1 MNDASLTTLGST
13 LVLLLF
19 LSAFFSSS
27 ETGMMALNRYRL
39 KHLSKTGHRGAL
51 RATRLLDRTDQLIGV
66 ILIGNN
72 FINILASAIATLIA
86 VRIWG
91 DAGVAIATIA
101 LTITILIFSEVTPK
115 TLAALYPERI
125 AFPASYILE
134 PLLRVLYPVVWSLN
148 LITNNLL
155 RLMGVRLRGQTGN
168 EHLSR
173 EELRTLVHE
182 SGSMLPSRHQDMLL
196 SILDLEKVTVNDIM
210 VPRNEVV
217 GIDLDDGVGEILRLV
232 RGSQHTRLPVYRGDI
247 NNTVGILHLRNVSRL
262 LDNAEINEATLMQ
275 LCSEPYFIP
284 ESTPLH
290 IQLFNFQTERRRIG
304 IVVDEYGDVLGI
316 ATLEDILEEIVGEFT
331 TDFASSSSQD
341 ILPQEDGSTIVDG
354 TTPVRSLN
362 RTLSLDLPTD
372 GPKTLNGLLTGY
384 LESIPESNLCLKLF
398 GLRLETLQIKDNVIR
413 TVRIH
418 PPPEVVKT
426 EGAKTA
432 PNIDE

>member
-1 MNDASLTTLGST
+1 MNEASLTTLSAI
-13 LVLLLF
+13 LLLLLF

-39 KHLSKTGHRGAL
+39 RHLSKTGHRGAR
-51 RATRLLDRTDQLIGV
+51 RAEKLLARTDQLIGV

-72 FINILASAIATLIA
+72 FVNIFASAIATLIA

-91 DAGVAIATIA
+91 DAGVAVATIV
-101 LTITILIFSEVTPK
+101 LTIVILIFSEVTPK

-125 AFPASYILE
+125 AFPASHALR
-134 PLLRVLYPVVWSLN
+134 PLLKLLYPVVWTLN

-155 RLMGVRLRGQTGN
+155 RLVGVRMEGEQSGD
-168 EHLSR
+168 HLSR
-173 EELRTLVHE
+173 EELRTLVNE
-182 SGSMLPSRHQDMLL
+182 SGSMLPGRHQDMLL

-210 VPRNEVV
+210 VPRNEIV
-217 GIDLDDGVGEILRLV
+217 GIDLEDPIDEILRLV

-262 LDNAEINEATLMQ
+262 LDADNINKAMLMQ
-275 LCSEPYFIP
+275 LCREPYFVP

-290 IQLFNFQTERRRIG
+290 TQLLNFQKERRRIG

-331 TDFASSSSQD
+331 TDFAATSSQD
-341 ILPQEDGSTIVDG
+341 ILPQSDGTTIVDG
-354 TTPVRSLN
+354 TTPIRTLNRSLD
-362 RTLSLDLPTD
+362 LELPTD
-372 GPKTLNGLLTGY
+372 GPKTLNGLITDY
-384 LESIPESNLCLKLF
+384 LESIPESNLCLNLHD
-398 GLRLETLQIKDNVIR
+398 LRIETLQIKDNVIR

-418 PPPEVVKT
+418 PRETTTDADPSTQNETPDK
-426 EGAKTA
+426 
-432 PNIDE
+432 

>member
-1 MNDASLTTLGST
+1 MNEASLTTLSAI
-13 LVLLLF
+13 LILLII

-39 KHLSKTGHRGAL
+39 RHLNRTGHRGAR
-51 RATRLLDRTDQLIGV
+51 RADRLLARTDQLIGV

-72 FINILASAIATLIA
+72 FVNILASAIATLIA

-101 LTITILIFSEVTPK
+101 LTIVILIFSEVTPK

-125 AFPASYILE
+125 AFPASHALG
-134 PLLRVLYPVVWSLN
+134 PLLKLLYPAVWILN

-155 RLMGVRLRGQTGN
+155 RLMGVKLDGDHSSG
-168 EHLSR
+168 HLSR

-210 VPRNEVV
+210 VPRNEIV
-217 GIDLDDGVGEILRLV
+217 GIDLDDPINEILRLV

-262 LDNAEINEATLMQ
+262 LHTDDINKAMLMQ
-275 LCSEPYFIP
+275 LCREPYFIP

-290 IQLFNFQTERRRIG
+290 TQLSNFQRERSRIG

-341 ILPQEDGSTIVDG
+341 ILPQSDGTTIVDG
-354 TTPVRSLN
+354 TTPIRTLN
-362 RTLSLDLPTD
+362 RALELDLPTD
-372 GPKTLNGLLTGY
+372 GPKTLNGLITDY
-384 LESIPESNLCLKLF
+384 LESIPESNLCLKLH
-398 GLRLETLQIKDNVIR
+398 GMRLETLQIKDNVIR
-413 TVRIH
+413 TVRVH
-418 PPPEVVKT
+418 PTETPARVLNPENEKPD
-426 EGAKTA
+426 K
-432 PNIDE
+432 